1 MALKGKW
8 RSNIIL
14 IYLYKINKKG
24 EIQMNLKLVTKKLFG
39 ELIIECYEDTKK
51 DDGNFYMTR
60 RQIGEALEYKTRS
73 GYNNVLQ
80 RNKNEIGDPTVHNL
94 STVEGSRVITRN
106 IELYTFH
113 QLFQILRFSKQS
125 KANLFMDW
133 AATTLEELVTNRA
146 ELKFKNQISAEEYE
160 TKIAELKE
168 KAEAYDK
175 ILIAP
180 NSQHMNIIAK
190 TLGVGRNKLFAFL
203 RRQKI
208 LMDNNTPYQ
217 RFIKSNYFL
226 VREQTIQ
233 TGEIVPVTYITGKGL
248 DYIRKLLKKFDY
260 EI

>member
-1 MALKGKW
+1 
-8 RSNIIL
+8 
-14 IYLYKINKKG
+14 
-24 EIQMNLKLVTKKLFG
+24 MNLKLVTKKLFG
-39 ELIIECYEDTKK
+39 ELIIECYEDTEK

-60 RQIGEALEYKTRS
+60 KQIGEALEYKDDKSYYRIIS
-73 GYNNVLQ
+73 
-80 RNKNEIGDPTVHNL
+80 RNEDIIGIPTVVKMTTL
-94 STVEGSRVITRN
+94 DSKEREVG
-106 IELYTFH
+106 LYTFH
-113 QLFQILRFSKQS
+113 QLFQILRFSKQP

-146 ELKFKNQISAEEYE
+146 ELKFKSQTSEEEYE

-248 DYIRKLLKKFDY
+248 DYIRKLLKKVNY